1 MKLSAALNEFLRYQ
15 RLRNNSPAT
24 IETYTVVI
32 SKFIEWVEDID
43 CAALTA
49 DKVNDYNLYL
59 RECVQLVSVRTY
71 IRHIRVFIHFC
82 IRKHWCADIYND
94 IILPKKPVKIIEILT
109 PEEIKILMQQFDSS
123 FYGLRNM
130 SMVMLML
137 DCGLRA
143 NEVCT
148 LVPDNVNYKYKY
160 VKVCGKGNKERIVPL
175 GNALVEVLKRYMLRR
190 PSYADFLFVSAVGDP
205 LKRTAFKKLFKK
217 LRDKT
222 GIKRLHPHLLR
233 HTFATNYLLYSDGD
247 IYKLSMLL
255 GHSDV
260 TTSEIYLHYANYF
273 SFMQHKKSFS
283 FLDTF
288 GASGAL
294 DSLPPEIIDDDDNN
308 T

>member
-1 MKLSAALNEFLRYQ
+1 MRLSAAFSDFIKHQHLL
-15 RLRNNSPAT
+15 NNSPAT

-32 SKFIEWVEDID
+32 SKFIEWVGDID

-109 PEEIKILMQQFDSS
+109 PEEIKVLMQQFDSS

-130 SMVMLML
+130 AIVMLML

-160 VKVCGKGNKERIVPL
+160 VKVYGKGNKERIVPL

-205 LKRTAFKKLFKK
+205 LMRTAFKKLFKK

-233 HTFATNYLLYSDGD
+233 HTYATDCYLSNIDEKTLQQT
-247 IYKLSMLL
+247 L
-255 GHSDV
+255 GHSNI
-260 TTSEIYLHYANYF
+260 TTTLDIYTHIDYEHIKGEFEKLSNYH
-273 SFMQHKKSFS
+273 MAQ
-283 FLDTF
+283 
-288 GASGAL
+288 
-294 DSLPPEIIDDDDNN
+294 
-308 T
+308 

>member
-1 MKLSAALNEFLRYQ
+1 MRLSAAFSVFIKHQHLL
-15 RLRNNSPAT
+15 NNSPAT

-32 SKFIEWVEDID
+32 SKFIEWVGDID

-59 RECVQLVSVRTY
+59 RDCVQLVSVRTY
-71 IRHIRVFIHFC
+71 IRHIRVFVHYC
-82 IRKHWCADIYND
+82 IRKKWCPDIYND
-94 IILPKKPVKIIEILT
+94 IVIPKKTVKVVEILT
-109 PEEIKILMQQFDSS
+109 PEEIKNLMGQFGND

-143 NEVCT
+143 NEVIT

-175 GNALVEVLKRYMLRR
+175 GNSLVEVLKRYMLRR
-190 PSYADFLFVSAVGDP
+190 PSYADLLFVSAVGDP
-205 LKRTAFKKLFKK
+205 LKRSAFKKLFKK
-217 LRDKT
+217 LRDRT

-294 DSLPPEIIDDDDNN
+294 DSLPPDIIDPDDKK